1 MNKTSKKHDSQR
13 LHEQLHVRPIVRG
26 KARATLGRLRLNRGK
41 VPMMRNSKLLLNNFN
56 DGSAVLEVT
65 VDGTGVPSVGRYNGL
80 WRV

>member
-1 MNKTSKKHDSQR
+1 
-13 LHEQLHVRPIVRG
+13 
-26 KARATLGRLRLNRGK
+26 
-41 VPMMRNSKLLLNNFN
+41 MMRNSKLLLNNFN